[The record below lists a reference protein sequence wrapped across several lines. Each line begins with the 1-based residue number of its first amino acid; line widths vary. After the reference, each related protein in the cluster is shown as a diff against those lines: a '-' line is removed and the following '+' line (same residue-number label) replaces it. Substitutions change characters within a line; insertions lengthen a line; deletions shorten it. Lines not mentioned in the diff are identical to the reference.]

1 MGKLIESTH
10 LSEDNSD
17 QGEENSS
24 NNFQL
29 TPFLALVVSLIYM
42 LTADGEIDDHESSQ
56 LQAVVGDHA
65 ELLEI
70 AIEYAEDTRIEDF
83 LIESKEILNLD
94 DKFCI
99 LTNLCDCL
107 LSDGVTEDHELELF
121 RLIADSFGISQISF
135 QAHFNNLKIKND
147 KKLLGTFNSESLILN
162 GQSAHLPLACSLLYM
177 MAADGNI
184 ADEEIGQLQVVI
196 GEFDGLQ
203 AAAMKT
209 VRSVKMNL
217 FLKQA
222 SPLLTQDQR
231 IFILLNVCDSMMAD
245 GKIDVIEDNLFQHML
260 TDFTVSMSNFK
271 SYYETIRIKNIK
283 PFDTDSAPGSFHS
296 RVSSKN
302 NSSRTGT
309 FKVRHNK
316 KLESTSTSNTPVGSD
331 KDGGEWVSNID
342 QKELSSI
349 VTRTM
354 QDNVKQTNE
363 SFAGQSVVDSVQN
376 NAISRLQPALPVTN
390 EGLKTHLELAPAEN
404 KSENIQRAQENNIVS
419 ENLNLD
425 AENVATNIQQIEISV
440 ESANRQKTVADALTA
455 NIQQIE
461 ASAAISNR
469 QKVGALMPVTNK
481 QSGGFDKLTS
491 QTLAL
496 DTSSIDFNTD
506 FVALSQS
513 SKASDIPVIKSEDHK
528 LKLIDAQLVLNLQSK
543 IALVHSNLDKLVP
556 IKLHKVLSSIAS
568 TSVHSNLKQVPFSAK
583 KSESDAGFQG
593 NVSLQFEELIASDSN
608 AMSDFSESDQILENP
623 DINLMTETLSAS
635 KSATTTVQKPPSFIK
650 NDKKIWA
657 IAFMVICMPLGILA
671 KGIIYPTQTCS
682 GLGHAE
688 RNWMPEYGD
697 AVLIQEASLPFSHKI
712 KFSQT
717 QLWVDGQRFP
727 YYKELSP
734 KTNFALVSPT
744 WIKGSYIDQAIN
756 KTRYTFEYDKVRQQL
771 RIDIQS
777 IGVGLIEGKNGLI
790 QENSSF
796 LGQCSNDWF

>member
-1 MGKLIESTH
+1 MGKSIESTH

-42 LTADGEIDDHESSQ
+42 LTEDGEIDDHESSQ

-70 AIEYAEDTRIEDF
+70 AIEYAQDTRIEDF

-222 SPLLTQDQR
+222 SPLLTQDQK

-245 GKIDVIEDNLFQHML
+245 GKIDVIEDNLFQNML
-260 TDFTVSMSNFK
+260 TAFTVSMSNFK

-354 QDNVKQTNE
+354 QDNVKQANE
-363 SFAGQSVVDSVQN
+363 SFAGQSDVDSVQN
-376 NAISRLQPALPVTN
+376 NAISRLQPVLPVTN

-404 KSENIQRAQENNIVS
+404 KSENIQRAHENNIVL

-425 AENVATNIQQIEISV
+425 AENVATNIQQIEISA

-481 QSGGFDKLTS
+481 QSGGVDKLTS

-506 FVALSQS
+506 FVSLSQS

-568 TSVHSNLKQVPFSAK
+568 TSVYSNLKQVPFSAK
-583 KSESDAGFQG
+583 KSESDADVQAK
-593 NVSLQFEELIASDSN
+593 VSLQFEELTESDTN
-608 AMSDFSESDQILENP
+608 AITDFEESDQILENP
-623 DINLMTETLSAS
+623 DVNLMTESFSDT

-777 IGVGLIEGKNGLI
+777 IGAGLIEGKNGLI

>member
-1 MGKLIESTH
+1 M
-10 LSEDNSD
+10 SEDNSD

-135 QAHFNNLKIKND
+135 QAHFNNLKTKND

-222 SPLLTQDQR
+222 SPLLTQDQK

-283 PFDTDSAPGSFHS
+283 PFDTESAPGSFHS

-354 QDNVKQTNE
+354 QDNVKQANE
-363 SFAGQSVVDSVQN
+363 SFAGQSDVDSVQN
-376 NAISRLQPALPVTN
+376 NAISRLQPVLPVTN

-404 KSENIQRAQENNIVS
+404 KSEIIQRDHVNNIVS

-425 AENVATNIQQIEISV
+425 AENVAINIQQIEISA

-513 SKASDIPVIKSEDHK
+513 SKASDIPVIKSEDQK

-623 DINLMTETLSAS
+623 DINLMTETVSAR
-635 KSATTTVQKPPSFIK
+635 KSATTTVQKPTSFIK

-697 AVLIQEASLPFSHKI
+697 AVLIQEASLPFSNKI

-727 YYKELSP
+727 YYKEL
-734 KTNFALVSPT
+734 
-744 WIKGSYIDQAIN
+744 I
-756 KTRYTFEYDKVRQQL
+756 
-771 RIDIQS
+771 
-777 IGVGLIEGKNGLI
+777 
-790 QENSSF
+790 
-796 LGQCSNDWF
+796 

>member
-222 SPLLTQDQR
+222 SPLLTQDQK

-245 GKIDVIEDNLFQHML
+245 GKIDVIEDNLFQNML
-260 TDFTVSMSNFK
+260 TAFTVSMSNFK

-354 QDNVKQTNE
+354 QDNVKQANE
-363 SFAGQSVVDSVQN
+363 SFAGQSDVDSVQN
-376 NAISRLQPALPVTN
+376 NAISRLQPVLPVTN

-425 AENVATNIQQIEISV
+425 AENVATNIQQIEISA

-623 DINLMTETLSAS
+623 DINLMTETVSAR
-635 KSATTTVQKPPSFIK
+635 KSATTTVQKPTSFIK

-697 AVLIQEASLPFSHKI
+697 AVLIQEASLPFSNKI